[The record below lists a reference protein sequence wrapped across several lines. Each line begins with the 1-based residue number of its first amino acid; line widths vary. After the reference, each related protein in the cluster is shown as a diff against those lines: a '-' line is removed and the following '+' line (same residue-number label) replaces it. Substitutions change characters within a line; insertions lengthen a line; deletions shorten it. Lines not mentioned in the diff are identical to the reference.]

1 LRNEIYSSL
10 NFWQLGKVRREIMAK
25 AKAKNIELI
34 ALKCS
39 ECNRKNYTT
48 QKNKRNSQGKIEF
61 RKYCK
66 FDKKHTV
73 HKETKIK

>member
-1 LRNEIYSSL
+1 
-10 NFWQLGKVRREIMAK
+10 LGKVRREIMAK

-66 FDKKHTV
+66 FDKKHTL